1 MSWLVSAVGG
11 VIVLATL
18 RDIFHTLWHPS
29 GFGTLSRALFK
40 LVWRTSKR
48 LGRSGDGTQM
58 SGPLGILVTVLA
70 WTALLVAGW
79 TLVYLPHMP
88 EGFYFGSSLNP
99 GASSDLVASLYLSM
113 VAVTTLGFG
122 DILPADPVLRILTPL
137 QALIGF
143 VLLTAGISW
152 ILQVYPA
159 LIRRRALAKR
169 LSLMAATDT
178 THVVTSAES
187 SVATQLLDSVSE
199 ALTLVEMDLLQY
211 GETYYFREGDGRMSL
226 AAGLPYVVELAAAG
240 SRSSTEEVRHSAAM
254 LREALESLAERLD
267 RSFLG
272 TGGALREVLDAFSVD
287 HQHGARPAARS

>member
-1 MSWLVSAVGG
+1 MSWLVSALGG

-18 RDIFHTLWHPS
+18 RDIFQTLWHPS

-40 LVWRTSKR
+40 LVWHTTKH
-48 LGRSGDGTQM
+48 LGRSGDGTQV
-58 SGPLGILVTVLA
+58 SGPLGILVTVLT

-88 EGFYFGSSLNP
+88 EGFYFGSALDP
-99 GASSDLVASLYLSM
+99 EASSDLVASLYLSM

-122 DILPADPVLRILTPL
+122 DILPADPVLRVLAPM
-137 QALIGF
+137 QAVIGF

-169 LSLMAATDT
+169 LSQMAATDT
-178 THVVTSAES
+178 AQVVTSAQP
-187 SVATQLLDSVSE
+187 SVATQLLDSLSE

-211 GETYYFREGDGRMSL
+211 GETYYFREGDGRLSL
-226 AAGLPYVVELAAAG
+226 AAGLPYVVELVDAG
-240 SRSSTEEVRHSAAM
+240 SRSSAAEVRHAAAM

-267 RSFLG
+267 QSFLG
-272 TGGALREVLDAFSVD
+272 TGGALPEVLEAFAVD
-287 HQHGARPAARS
+287 HQHGA